1 MNKYIKGYKAFG
13 KGFICQDKQYEIGK
27 TYVEMGT
34 KMCEKGLMHFCK
46 KPFDVFNYY
55 PLIDNKGNITEFARV
70 KSLATETMEEE
81 DKCGS
86 RELTIID
93 KITLKDLIG
102 DEVKTLLKLCK
113 NATTGYGAHSATTG
127 NLAHSATTGVGAH
140 SATTGYGAHSVTTGD
155 WAHSVTTGDW
165 AHSVTTGDWAHS
177 VTTGDWARSATTG
190 NEAHS
195 VTTGDWA
202 HSVTT
207 GDWAH
212 SATTGYG
219 AHSVTTGKNA
229 IACALGNGSK
239 AKASK
244 GAWIVL
250 TEYDKNG
257 NILSVQTI
265 KVDDDKIKANTYYTL
280 KNGQFVIAE

>member
-1 MNKYIKGYKAFG
+1 M
-13 KGFICQDKQYEIGK
+13 
-27 TYVEMGT
+27 
-34 KMCEKGLMHFCK
+34 
-46 KPFDVFNYY
+46 
-55 PLIDNKGNITEFARV
+55 
-70 KSLATETMEEE
+70 
-81 DKCGS
+81 
-86 RELTIID
+86 
-93 KITLKDLIG
+93 
-102 DEVKTLLKLCK
+102 
-113 NATTGYGAHSATTG
+113 
-127 NLAHSATTGVGAH
+127 
-140 SATTGYGAHSVTTGD
+140 
-155 WAHSVTTGDW
+155 
-165 AHSVTTGDWAHS
+165 
-177 VTTGDWARSATTG
+177 ARSATTG

-212 SATTGYG
+212 SATTGIG
-219 AHSVTTGKNA
+219 AHSATTGVEAHLVTTGKNA

>member
-1 MNKYIKGYKAFG
+1 M
-13 KGFICQDKQYEIGK
+13 
-27 TYVEMGT
+27 
-34 KMCEKGLMHFCK
+34 
-46 KPFDVFNYY
+46 
-55 PLIDNKGNITEFARV
+55 
-70 KSLATETMEEE
+70 
-81 DKCGS
+81 
-86 RELTIID
+86 
-93 KITLKDLIG
+93 
-102 DEVKTLLKLCK
+102 
-113 NATTGYGAHSATTG
+113 
-127 NLAHSATTGVGAH
+127 
-140 SATTGYGAHSVTTGD
+140 
-155 WAHSVTTGDW
+155 
-165 AHSVTTGDWAHS
+165 
-177 VTTGDWARSATTG
+177 ARSDTTC

-195 VTTGDWA
+195 VSTGDWA
-202 HSVTT
+202 LSVTS

-265 KVDDDKIKANTYYTL
+265 KVDDDKIKANIYYTL

>member
-113 NATTGYGAHSATTG
+113 NATTGDKAHSATTG
-127 NLAHSATTGVGAH
+127 NMAHSATTGDKAH
-140 SATTGYGAHSVTTGD
+140 SATTG
-155 WAHSVTTGDW
+155 
-165 AHSVTTGDWAHS
+165 
-177 VTTGDWARSATTG
+177 
-190 NEAHS
+190 
-195 VTTGDWA
+195 
-202 HSVTT
+202 
-207 GDWAH
+207 
-212 SATTGYG
+212 
-219 AHSVTTGKNA
+219 
-229 IACALGNGSK
+229 
-239 AKASK
+239 
-244 GAWIVL
+244 
-250 TEYDKNG
+250 
-257 NILSVQTI
+257 
-265 KVDDDKIKANTYYTL
+265 
-280 KNGQFVIAE
+280 